1 MCLDKMLRITMVI
14 EKASTNKVMSD
25 KRAKPE
31 GTGDKKKGETKFSSY
46 RNHKKGNQL
55 KSQEKKDVS
64 NEDHEKKLKRAQRF
78 QQTDSNK
85 TTSKS
90 YGFISRGESSALQ
103 HSRKEREKY
112 FETIIDNFTKYCEGN
127 SSSSLSQ
134 EFRKY
139 IDREGEKDKKDNKLH
154 ENEHENDSKSQK
166 ENHSLHNTNTS
177 IDSILLSLRKLR
189 EALINIPIDDFT
201 IKAFLLS
208 IRIAANVGHYQ
219 TYVPAINFLLA
230 HKRHLE
236 TQEEH
241 EISTLLVIHIVHFN
255 NDYHKAI
262 NLYFKH
268 FTNNGS
274 TKLLTI
280 IQSWF
285 LNDYYNWV
293 KLYNSEVDNARSRI
307 MSFGVKSIISTII
320 STLELA
326 YFNIDCNYLNQKILP
341 NGVDLSILQKSYGVK
356 WVTKDNN
363 VVIRERRKR

>member
-1 MCLDKMLRITMVI
+1 
-14 EKASTNKVMSD
+14 MSD
-25 KRAKPE
+25 KTGKPE
-31 GTGDKKKGETKFSSY
+31 GKGEAKKGDKKFYSNRKN
-46 RNHKKGNQL
+46 RNGNNKQGNDKKQFQ
-55 KSQEKKDVS
+55 SQEKPPVS
-64 NEDHEKKLKRAQRF
+64 NEDHEKILKRAQRF
-78 QQTDSNK
+78 QQSDSNN
-85 TTSKS
+85 TTNKS

-127 SSSSLSQ
+127 SCSSLSQ

-139 IDREGEKDKKDNKLH
+139 IDREGEKDKKVNKGH
-154 ENEHENDSKSQK
+154 EHESQK
-166 ENHSLHNTNTS
+166 EKENHLLHNTNTS

-201 IKAFLLS
+201 IKVFLLS

-230 HKRHLE
+230 HKNHLE
-236 TQEEH
+236 TQEHH
-241 EISTLLVIHIVHFN
+241 EIATLLVLHIVHFN
-255 NDYHKAI
+255 NDYHKATS
-262 NLYFKH
+262 LYFKH
-268 FTNNGS
+268 FTNNGR

-320 STLELA
+320 TTLELA

-341 NGVDLSILQKSYGVK
+341 NGVDLTILQESYGVK
-356 WVTKDNN
+356 WVVKDNN